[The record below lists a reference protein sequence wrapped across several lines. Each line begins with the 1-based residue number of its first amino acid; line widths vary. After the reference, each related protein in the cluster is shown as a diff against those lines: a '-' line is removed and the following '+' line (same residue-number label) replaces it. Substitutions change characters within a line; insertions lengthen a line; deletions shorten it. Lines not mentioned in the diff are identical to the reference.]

1 MFKKG
6 LLCLVVCFLSGC
18 SKQAAP
24 NYFNGNYYL
33 AGDESC
39 TQIREIGYGRV
50 MCSND
55 DGIETGYR
63 NAMTQGDM
71 QMYQMQQMNQQMQMA
86 QLNQQ
91 LQQTGQSFQNSG
103 QQIQQQSQSYTAPQ
117 AQSYGSSGTTI
128 YNRVG
133 NNVIGSDGTSCTY
146 VGQSLICR

>member
-1 MFKKG
+1 MLKKG

-18 SKQAAP
+18 AKTAAP
-24 NYFNGNYYL
+24 NYFNGHYYM
-33 AGDESC
+33 AGDDSC
-39 TQIREIGYGRV
+39 RHIRQIDYARV
-50 MCSND
+50 MCMD
-55 DGIETGYR
+55 EDYVETGYR
-63 NAMTQGDM
+63 DAMTQGDM

-91 LQQTGQSFQNSG
+91 LQQTGQSFQSSG
-103 QQIQQQSQSYTAPQ
+103 QQILQQSQSYSAPQ
-117 AQSYGSSGTTI
+117 VQSYGSSGTTI